1 MRASTILFNS
11 ASVRILH
18 WLNRGGKGLTNNT
31 QLLEFNRRSKNEAFA
46 NFLIFWGLS
55 SHRRFLYAMI
65 GLSLVELEFYFTRF
79 NMAITFITALTT
91 KLFPTGFECFIGG
104 MFDVLIPSIFWY
116 LTLNKNHNNSNLF
129 EQFWEVFLKNWA
141 FSCA

>member
-11 ASVRILH
+11 ALVRILH
-18 WLNRGGKGLTNNT
+18 WLNRGEKALTNNT

-79 NMAITFITALTT
+79 NMAITFICLLLAE
-91 KLFPTGFECFIGG
+91 LFSSKDSLLYSVMLIVDIIITIKFIKVYTIHFGREG
-104 MFDVLIPSIFWY
+104 TMFCL
-116 LTLNKNHNNSNLF
+116 LH
-129 EQFWEVFLKNWA
+129 
-141 FSCA
+141 